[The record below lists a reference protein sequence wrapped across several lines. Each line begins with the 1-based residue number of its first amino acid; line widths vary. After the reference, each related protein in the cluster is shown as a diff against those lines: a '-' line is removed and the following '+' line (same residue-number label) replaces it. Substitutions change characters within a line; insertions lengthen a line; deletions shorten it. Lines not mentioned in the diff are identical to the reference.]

1 MNFLFSKKRN
11 RHQNLNL
18 SAFIGIFSNLILF
31 IMKLSGG
38 LISGSIALISDAFNN
53 LFDFSNSI
61 ITLITNKLTQ
71 KPADEDHP
79 FGHGRTE
86 YIGTQFISFLIL
98 FIGINLLFESIDKI
112 RNPQPFYFSLW
123 FVLILISSIMIKWLM
138 VVANKRI
145 YQLTQSD
152 LIEAVILDSKLDV
165 YSSILL
171 LIALWAQQFIDF
183 PIDGIAGV
191 ILSALLI
198 YQGILLLKNTLS
210 KLLGRKLSSQLMS
223 EIDAIINE
231 HPEILGYHN
240 LKGHDYGPNHIH
252 VSIDI
257 ELPDT
262 MNLVDAH
269 RIVDSIERELNAQ
282 LNIDSVCHIDPISS
296 DLALQKEMHQ
306 LVLDLGVDELS
317 INKLYCVRGHYRT
330 SIFLDLNIQDKE
342 AYKKQKESVIEKAK
356 RLDENVSFHFSLNG
370 KEY

>member
-11 RHQNLNL
+11 RYQNLNL

-61 ITLITNKLTQ
+61 ITLVTNKLTQ

-79 FGHGRTE
+79 FGHGRIE
-86 YIGTQFISFLIL
+86 YIGTQFISFFIL
-98 FIGINLLFESIDKI
+98 FIGINLLLESIEKI
-112 RNPQPFYFSLW
+112 RNPQPIDFSLW
-123 FVLILISSIMIKWLM
+123 FVLILMGSIFIKLFM
-138 VVANKRI
+138 VIANKRI
-145 YQLTQSD
+145 YQQTQSD
-152 LIEAVILDSKLDV
+152 LIQAVILDSKVDI

-171 LIALWAQQFIDF
+171 LFALWIQQFVDF
-183 PIDGIAGV
+183 PIDGLAGL
-191 ILSALLI
+191 ILSVLLI
-198 YQGILLLKNTLS
+198 IQGISILKNTLS
-210 KLLGRKLSSQLMS
+210 KLLGKKLSNKLITQ
-223 EIDAIINE
+223 IDAIINE

-296 DLALQKEMHQ
+296 DKELQKEMYQ
-306 LVLDLGVDELS
+306 LVLDLGVNEKS
-317 INKLYCVRGHYRT
+317 INKMYCVRGHVRT
-330 SIFLDLNIQDKE
+330 SVFLDLNCKDKE
-342 AYKKQKESVIEKAK
+342 TYTKQKQTIIEKAK
-356 RLDENVSFHFSLNG
+356 SLDENVSFHFSLNG
-370 KEY
+370 KE